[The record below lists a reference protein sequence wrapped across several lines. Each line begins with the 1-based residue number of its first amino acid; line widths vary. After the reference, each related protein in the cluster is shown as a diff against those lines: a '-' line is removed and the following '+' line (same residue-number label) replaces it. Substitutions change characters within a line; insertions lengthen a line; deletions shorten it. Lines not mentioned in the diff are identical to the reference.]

1 MNSSDKSPV
10 PDLVKHLALGL
21 IMVTSTMFLA
31 FVAGAWIYSTLLS
44 PSSGFAGGAEVF
56 VSGIVTALGAGILSA
71 FLALRMASEKLLI
84 ATAIAFLMAAA
95 VMTIFYF
102 QLPPSA

>member
-1 MNSSDKSPV
+1 MNPSDKSPV
-10 PDLVKHLALGL
+10 PDLVKHLGFGL

-44 PSSGFAGGAEVF
+44 PASGFAWGAEVF

-71 FLALRMASEKLLI
+71 FLALRMASKKLLI
-84 ATAIAFLMAAA
+84 AAAVAFLIAATVMA
-95 VMTIFYF
+95 TFYF
-102 QLPPSA
+102 LLPPSA

>member
-1 MNSSDKSPV
+1 MSSSDKSPV

-56 VSGIVTALGAGILSA
+56 VSGLLTALSVGILSA
-71 FLALRMASEKLLI
+71 FFALRMASGKLLI
-84 ATAIAFLMAAA
+84 AAVGAFLLAAA
-95 VMTIFYF
+95 VMAIFYF
-102 QLPPSA
+102 QLPPNA